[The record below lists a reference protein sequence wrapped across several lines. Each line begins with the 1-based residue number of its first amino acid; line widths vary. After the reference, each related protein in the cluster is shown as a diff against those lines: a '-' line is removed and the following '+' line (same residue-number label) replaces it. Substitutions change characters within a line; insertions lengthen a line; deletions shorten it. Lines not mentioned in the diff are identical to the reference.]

1 MKYYIIPLFFLLFAC
16 TSDPAVSENEK
27 TDSEEE
33 STPQNVLADFTLSA
47 EQSSATWERVLDQ
60 KSMKKKVKMFGAM
73 VDVEMGAVN
82 LTMNGEVTPV
92 DGSLKTT
99 NDLPKSGV
107 MHFDMATFKFAED
120 RGSGLFDVKKYPTS
134 ELVFEE
140 FEMKA
145 TKGSDYTAKIKL
157 TIQKHSESYSIPVQ
171 ANLDGNTWTIH
182 GEFTFN
188 TLDFP
193 LRDKA
198 EQSVV
203 NKDEIT
209 VVLNFKYD
217 KKTK

>member
-1 MKYYIIPLFFLLFAC
+1 MKFYLLPLILLLFAC
-16 TSDPAVSENEK
+16 TSDSANSENEK

-33 STPQNVLADFTLSA
+33 RIPEDVLADFTLNA
-47 EQSSATWERVLDQ
+47 EQSTATWERELDQ

-82 LTMNGEVTPV
+82 LTMNGDVKPV
-92 DGSLKTT
+92 DGVLKTT
-99 NDLPKSGV
+99 NDLPTSGA

-120 RGSGLFDVKKYPTS
+120 RGSGLFDVKEYPTS

-140 FEMKA
+140 FKIKD
-145 TKGSDYTAKIKL
+145 TKGSDYAAKIKL
-157 TIQKHSESYSIPVQ
+157 TIQKHSESYSVPVSLQ
-171 ANLDGNTWTIH
+171 LKGDTWTIK

-198 EQSVV
+198 EQRVV

-209 VVLNFKYD
+209 VFLNLKYD
-217 KKTK
+217 KKK